1 MKQTEARI
9 QKLIFEEYGKRALV
23 VPNLYFR
30 NCPYESD
37 AVVIMKS
44 GLSYEYEIKCSRA
57 DFKREFK
64 DTNKIMK
71 HRHTSGRAAE
81 RYRPNYF
88 YYICPEDLIRPD
100 ELLIDGYG
108 LAYVNGYYIKTIKKA
123 KKIHDNRVTESEYY
137 GLARKMMF
145 KLFNHSNRWKIRKAQ

>member
-30 NCPYESD
+30 NSRFESD
-37 AVVIMKS
+37 VVVIMKS
-44 GLSYEYEIKCSRA
+44 GLSYEFEIKCSKA
-57 DFKREFK
+57 DFRNEAKSF
-64 DTNKIMK
+64 NKIQK
-71 HRHTSGRAAE
+71 HRYTGLAAE
-81 RYRPNYF
+81 RYRTNYF

-100 ELLIDGYG
+100 ELLIPDYG
-108 LAYVNGYYIKTIKKA
+108 LAYVNGFRMRMVKKA
-123 KKIHDNRVTESEYY
+123 KKLHDNRVGSDEYY
-137 GLARKMMF
+137 GLARKMMY